1 MSEQC
6 KKLRRIA
13 NNPAAVIA
21 NNIAQLTKRIDKTK
35 DWQEI
40 IQQNIISFLANPL
53 TGQTGTDAEKKSL
66 KEYIEDCKQKHSYFC
81 LSEAKDEIGR
91 RYQFKM
97 NFNTRRKSV
106 TFSIVCFFPCVEENG
121 DDQWISRTRFIEIS
135 ISTVDVA
142 NHYAWNQDLL
152 WDAHFKVSCEFDS
165 IVNNNCLCEFR
176 RKIKNGSNAG
186 MYVQRCTHKKG
197 INSKFC
203 FGHMH
208 KGCVDN
214 P

>member
-1 MSEQC
+1 MQTQS
-6 KKLRRIA
+6 KIYRTKPFWKFRKLGTA
-13 NNPAAVIA
+13 LTLNPPKAVDWTDIV
-21 NNIAQLTKRIDKTK
+21 RDK
-35 DWQEI
+35 I
-40 IQQNIISFLANPL
+40 MPCLANPL

-66 KEYIEDCKQKHSYFC
+66 KEYIEECKQKHSYFC

-121 DDQWISRTRFIEIS
+121 DDQWQISTVIL
-135 ISTVDVA
+135 TVDVA
-142 NHYAWNQDLL
+142 NHYAWNHDLL

-176 RKIKNGSNAG
+176 RKIKNGSNTG
-186 MYVQRCTHKKG
+186 MYVQRCIHKKG

-203 FGHMH
+203 FAHLH
-208 KGCVDN
+208 KGCVDC